1 MAIPNAERT
10 KEEQA
15 AAQAIKLDELTK
27 VANDLTGLVKKKKQP
42 VAATAAASSTSS
54 ASEQQQQPEA
64 TGKRPLESAEE
75 EALNPKKV
83 KGGES

>member
-27 VANDLTGLVKKKKQP
+27 VANDLTGLVKKKKQQ
-42 VAATAAASSTSS
+42 
-54 ASEQQQQPEA
+54 QQQQPEGK
-64 TGKRPLESAEE
+64 GKRPLESAEE
-75 EALNPKKV
+75 EALNPKKL
-83 KGGES
+83 KGEES

>member
-27 VANDLTGLVKKKKQP
+27 VANDLTGLVKKKKQQ
-42 VAATAAASSTSS
+42 
-54 ASEQQQQPEA
+54 QQQQPEGK
-64 TGKRPLESAEE
+64 GKRPLESAEE
-75 EALNPKKV
+75 EDLNPKKV
-83 KGGES
+83 KGEES